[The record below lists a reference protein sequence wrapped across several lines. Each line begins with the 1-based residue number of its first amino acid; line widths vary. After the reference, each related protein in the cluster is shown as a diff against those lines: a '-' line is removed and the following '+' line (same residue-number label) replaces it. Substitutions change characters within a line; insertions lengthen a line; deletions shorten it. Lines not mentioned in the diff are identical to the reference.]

1 MTPSNKCY
9 ALIKEFEGC
18 QLKAYKCP
26 AGIWTIGYGNTQ
38 YEDGRPVREGDTITQ
53 ERAEKLLKIIVEK
66 FAISVEKFLKRYVK
80 QHEFDA
86 LVSLCYNIGIGN
98 FEGSTLLR
106 LVNKLAP
113 ADEVMAQ
120 FMRWNKAKGKV
131 LAGLSRRRAAE
142 AALYKNG

>member
-66 FAISVEKFLKRYVK
+66 FAISVEKSLKRYVK

-86 LVSLCYNIGIGN
+86 L
-98 FEGSTLLR
+98 E
-106 LVNKLAP
+106 
-113 ADEVMAQ
+113 
-120 FMRWNKAKGKV
+120 
-131 LAGLSRRRAAE
+131 
-142 AALYKNG
+142 